1 MKALHVL
8 IAAIAI
14 ALASCATPISRYD
27 PNPPAHGQV
36 VQMKRQLYDAEL
48 AYNIALRAVDAAVA
62 AGRLQ
67 GEDALKAMAL
77 IQSAHASLTLARAY
91 VAANDPLGLAVEL
104 GKIQQSAAALT
115 SLSTPKVQ

>member
-8 IAAIAI
+8 IAAFAI
-14 ALASCATPISRYD
+14 ALAGCVPTVSRYD
-27 PNPPAHGQV
+27 PSPPAQTQI

-48 AYNIALRAVDAAVA
+48 AFNLALRAVDAAA
-62 AGRLQ
+62 TAGRLQ
-67 GEDALKAMAL
+67 GNDALKAMAL
-77 IQSAHASLTLARAY
+77 VQSGHASLTLARAY

-104 GKIQQSAAALT
+104 GKLQQSAAALT